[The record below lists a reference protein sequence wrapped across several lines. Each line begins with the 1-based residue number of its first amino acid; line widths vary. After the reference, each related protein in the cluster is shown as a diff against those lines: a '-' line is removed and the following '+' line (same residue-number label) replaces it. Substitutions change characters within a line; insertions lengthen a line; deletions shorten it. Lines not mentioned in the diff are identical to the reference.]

1 MRIEFCASRESPL
14 DSVEKPLAGKRIV
27 LTRAPEQAREW
38 ARALEQMGAEV
49 ILLPTVAFAPPEDWR
64 LLDEQLRRLD
74 AFGAILFLSKNAVRY
89 LLDRLSQLGIKFE
102 MLQSPNRIIA
112 AVGPGTAGALA
123 AQGVRVDHVAEGR
136 TGEALA
142 GELRQSLKGR
152 KVLLPRSDRGDD
164 RVLQALREA
173 GAEVFEVI
181 AYRTTTPAS
190 LDPAILGRIR
200 RAEVDA
206 IVFASPS
213 AYHNLSDALGPAEA
227 AALSSRDPFRGHWS
241 DDGARH
247 ARSRRARRNRSE
259 RRIGGRGGI
268 GRLDRQ
274 VLPERA
280 RSSREARPAAT
291 PGG

>member
-1 MRIEFCASRESPL
+1 MA
-14 DSVEKPLAGKRIV
+14 SVEKPLAGKRIV

-74 AFGAILFLSKNAVRY
+74 VFDAILFLSKNAVRY
-89 LLDRLSQLGIKFE
+89 VLERLNQLGIKFE

-112 AVGPGTAGALA
+112 AVGPGTAGALT

-152 KVLLPRSDRGDD
+152 KVLLPRSDKGDD
-164 RVLQALREA
+164 RVLHALREA
-173 GAEVFEVI
+173 GAEVTEVI

-190 LDPAILGRIR
+190 LDPAIVGRIR
-200 RAEVDA
+200 RADVDA

-227 AALSSRDPFRGHWS
+227 AALSSRVHFVAIGPTTARAMRQA
-241 DDGARH
+241 GARVEIEASEASAGAAGLAASIAKFYGSAH
-247 ARSRRARRNRSE
+247 VPAGKRALPE
-259 RRIGGRGGI
+259 HPE
-268 GRLDRQ
+268 DRQ
-274 VLPERA
+274 R
-280 RSSREARPAAT
+280 T
-291 PGG
+291 

>member
-1 MRIEFCASRESPL
+1 LVSA
-14 DSVEKPLAGKRIV
+14 EKPLAGKRIV

-38 ARALEQMGAEV
+38 ARALEQLGAEV
-49 ILLPTVAFAPPEDWR
+49 IVLPTVAFAPPEDARPLDQELHR
-64 LLDEQLRRLD
+64 LNRFD
-74 AFGAILFLSKNAVRY
+74 AILFLSKNAVRY
-89 LLDRLSQLGIKFE
+89 VSDRLKQLGMKVE
-102 MLQSPNRIIA
+102 MLQSPHRIIA

-152 KVLLPRSDRGDD
+152 KVLLPRSDKGDD
-164 RVLQALREA
+164 RVLRALREA
-173 GAEVFEVI
+173 GAEVTEVI

-200 RAEVDA
+200 RADVDA

-227 AALSSRDPFRGHWS
+227 AALSSRVHFVAIGPTTARAMGEA
-241 DDGARH
+241 GARV
-247 ARSRRARRNRSE
+247 AVEASE
-259 RRIGGRGGI
+259 GSTSATGLASAIAKFYQGAHVTAGKRT
-268 GRLDRQ
+268 LPESPEDRQ
-274 VLPERA
+274 R
-280 RSSREARPAAT
+280 T
-291 PGG
+291 